1 MPLTQLLATC
11 DKLLLHSSLT
21 GGIGPSRENEYVRM
35 GGHEQPED
43 ALQQVPPLLR
53 LLGLHLI
60 LGAAI
65 GVAFVSLILLGN
77 VAGLKKLIVEAQ
89 NPLLPLLLLYTFNV
103 LTFSSVT
110 MGIGIMTMPLVG
122 SERALEPDSDVDLL
136 EHIADGNR
144 DWRDL
149 P

>member
-1 MPLTQLLATC
+1 
-11 DKLLLHSSLT
+11 
-21 GGIGPSRENEYVRM
+21 M

-53 LLGLHLI
+53 FLGLHLV

-65 GVAFVSLILLGN
+65 GVAFVSLIILAN
-77 VAGLKKLIVEAQ
+77 VGGLKNLIVEAQ
-89 NPLLPLLLLYTFNV
+89 NPFLPLLLLYTFNG

-110 MGIGIMTMPLVG
+110 MGIGIMTRPLYG
-122 SERALEPDSDVDLL
+122 AERALEANSDVDLV
-136 EHIADGNR
+136 EHVADSNR
-144 DWRDL
+144 EWRDL